1 MENAFFIA
9 EPVSSG
15 KPISEM
21 EKYFIVSCRYRRVRG
36 FFEALGLHNRT
47 KDYVLLF

>member
-36 FFEALGLHNRT
+36 FFEVLGLHYRT